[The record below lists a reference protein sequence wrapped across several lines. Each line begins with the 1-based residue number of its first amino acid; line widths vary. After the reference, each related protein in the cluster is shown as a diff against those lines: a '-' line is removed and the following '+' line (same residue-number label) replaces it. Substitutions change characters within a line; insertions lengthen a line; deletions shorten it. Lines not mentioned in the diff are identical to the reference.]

1 MSQSHLTFNIIFPE
15 PRGPFRQDT
24 GPLTVAAL
32 LAVPRPGPGPDQL
45 ALGPGDPPAPDLP
58 PASPH
63 LRPGLLLH
71 RAGQAV

>member
-32 LAVPRPGPGPDQL
+32 PTVSWPGPGPDQL
-45 ALGPGDPPAPDLP
+45 ALGAGDAPAPDLP
-58 PASPH
+58 PAPPH
-63 LRPGLLLH
+63 IRPGLLLH